1 MINDDIE
8 FLPQDSFF
16 ICMGDDGKPVFGR
29 FENRPHYDGKFCAV
43 VRYNQEVY
51 RAGSESKQS
60 AARMLIDHFF
70 KINPHLVDNTHL
82 SKPPMW
88 R

>member
-29 FENRPHYDGKFCAV
+29 FERLALDISHIDKKIKAVNSLGKAM
-43 VRYNQEVY
+43 
-51 RAGSESKQS
+51 
-60 AARMLIDHFF
+60 AASLLNFER
-70 KINPHLVDNTHL
+70 VGV
-82 SKPPMW
+82 
-88 R
+88 